1 MTIDEQIDS
10 LILDYN
16 DYRNKRHKAIVWCD
30 TEYVA
35 TLDKRMRQTRE
46 KLDIVMAAKQA
57 EQYLGEHELIQWA
70 NAGYPPV
77 VDHERPLSVPADEYI
92 VPQNPTAEDW
102 RRAATRYVETGSKE
116 HYKLMLTMVR
126 LDHPVPNLARE
137 REPVK
142 TTSKTI
148 GSLTLED
155 VWYGSRW
162 YVLIFTIWAIII
174 VVSLNLVT

>member
-1 MTIDEQIDS
+1 MFLSRSHTNSALYIPISIQI
-10 LILDYN
+10 
-16 DYRNKRHKAIVWCD
+16 
-30 TEYVA
+30 
-35 TLDKRMRQTRE
+35 
-46 KLDIVMAAKQA
+46 
-57 EQYLGEHELIQWA
+57 
-70 NAGYPPV
+70 
-77 VDHERPLSVPADEYI
+77 ADE
-92 VPQNPTAEDW
+92 PTAADW
-102 RRAATRYVETGSKE
+102 RRAATRYVETGSTE
-116 HYKLMLTMVR
+116 DYKQMLTLVR

-137 REPVK
+137 PEPVK